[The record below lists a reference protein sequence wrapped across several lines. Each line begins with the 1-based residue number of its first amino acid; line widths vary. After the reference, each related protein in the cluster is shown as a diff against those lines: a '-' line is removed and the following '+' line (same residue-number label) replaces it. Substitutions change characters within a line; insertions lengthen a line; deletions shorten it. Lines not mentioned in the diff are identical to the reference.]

1 MATPPGNGASARTE
15 GLASLLA
22 ASTLLPVFLAVP
34 VLVLVT
40 SLAPAELLRH
50 LGGETARHALWIT
63 LRTTAVATVLIVALG
78 TPVAYLLARR
88 RFRGRAALDTLIDLP
103 ITMPPV
109 VAGVALLLAF
119 GRRGLIG
126 RSLEAFGLAIP
137 FTTLAVVLA
146 QLFIAS
152 PFYVKAARA
161 GFAAVDARLED
172 AARTLG
178 ASPWRAFRT
187 VTLPLAA
194 PALLAG
200 TVLAWSRALSEFG
213 ATMMFAGN
221 LPGRTQTLTLAVMT
235 AMETDLATA
244 VAVSTLSLMLAV
256 AALLAAGAVA
266 RRFVPGIG

>member
-1 MATPPGNGASARTE
+1 VPATARSE
-15 GLASLLA
+15 GLRPLLA
-22 ASTLLPVFLAVP
+22 ASTLLPVFLGLPIV
-34 VLVLVT
+34 VLMT
-40 SLAPAELLRH
+40 SLAPSELLRH
-50 LGGETARHALWIT
+50 LRGDVALRALWLT
-63 LRTTAVATVLIVALG
+63 LRTTAVATLAIVALG

-88 RFRGRAALDTLIDLP
+88 RFRGSAALDTLIDLP
-103 ITMPPV
+103 VTIPPV

-126 RSLEAFGLAIP
+126 HSLTTFGLAIP
-137 FTTLAVVLA
+137 FTTVAVVLA
-146 QLFIAS
+146 QVFIAS

-161 GFAAVDARLED
+161 GFAAVDPRLED

-178 ASPWRAFRT
+178 SSPWRAFRT

-221 LPGRTQTLTLAVMT
+221 MPGRTQTLTLAVMT
-235 AMETDLATA
+235 AMESDVDTA
-244 VAVSTLSLMLAV
+244 VAVATLSLVLAV
-256 AALLAAGAVA
+256 AALLVARAVA
-266 RRFVPGIG
+266 RRLAPEIG

>member
-1 MATPPGNGASARTE
+1 MTARFSGRPE
-15 GLASLLA
+15 GLRSLVA
-22 ASTLLPVFLAVP
+22 ISTLLPLFLALP

-40 SLAPAELLRH
+40 SLSPAALLEH
-50 LGGETARHALWIT
+50 LRGEAALRALWLT
-63 LRTTAVATVLIVALG
+63 LRTTSAATLAIVAAG
-78 TPVAYLLARR
+78 TPLAYLLARR
-88 RFRGRAALDTLIDLP
+88 SFPGRAVLDALIDLP
-103 ITMPPV
+103 VTMPPV

-126 RSLEAFGLAIP
+126 RSLEAAGVSIP
-137 FTTLAVVLA
+137 FTTVAVVLA
-146 QLFIAS
+146 QVFIAS

-200 TVLAWSRALSEFG
+200 AVLAWARALSEFG

-235 AMETDLATA
+235 AMESDVDTA
-244 VAVSTLSLMLAV
+244 VAVSTLALALAA
-256 AALLAAGAVA
+256 AALIGARALA
-266 RRFVPGIG
+266 RRWTPEHA

>member
-1 MATPPGNGASARTE
+1 VSGRPAARRE
-15 GLASLLA
+15 GLPALA
-22 ASTLLPVFLAVP
+22 ALSVLLPLYLGLP
-34 VLVLVT
+34 LLVLVAW
-40 SLAPAELLRH
+40 LPPAVLLEH
-50 LGGETARHALWIT
+50 LRSDTAQRALWLT
-63 LRTTAVATVLIVALG
+63 LRTTAAATMVVVTLG
-78 TPVAYLLARR
+78 TPVAYVLARR
-88 RFRGRAALDTLIDLP
+88 RFRGQAVLDTLIDLP
-103 ITMPPV
+103 VAIPPV

-126 RSLEAFGLAIP
+126 HGLEALGLTVP

-146 QLFIAS
+146 QVFIAS

-213 ATMMFAGN
+213 ATMVFAGN
-221 LPGRTQTLTLAVMT
+221 LPGHTQTLTLAVMT
-235 AMETDLATA
+235 AMESDLETA
-244 VAVSTLSLMLAV
+244 VAVATLSLLLAA
-256 AALLAAGAVA
+256 AALLGARALA
-266 RRFVPGIG
+266 RRVAPELG